1 MARPGRA
8 APSLRARAR
17 RHPQDPP
24 RAPRPRDRRP
34 LLPRLAAHDAAHA
47 VRVPRRVAA
56 PAPGR
61 RARQRR
67 RLLEPRL
74 LALHAGPPRTVPAH
88 RDDGGDEE
96 AVSLDQET
104 GRDRYF
110 AAREAELAGLL
121 DLLEPYRGGGRLLDV
136 GCSIGL
142 FLDLARGRGWDGVGI
157 EFAPR
162 ALTYARDEYGL
173 EVLDVPLEE
182 AGFEPASF
190 DAVGLLSVLEH
201 TNDPRRM
208 LADVARVLRPGGA
221 VFVVVPNVESLACR
235 VLHER
240 ARTFDGRNHLVY
252 FSPATLRD
260 CLDRSGFDVPYV
272 ATKVSSFG
280 PIAEHFAYEEPYS
293 DAELA
298 DEVPARILAAL
309 EPHLDELGLGY
320 KLHAL
325 AVKR

>member
-1 MARPGRA
+1 
-8 APSLRARAR
+8 
-17 RHPQDPP
+17 
-24 RAPRPRDRRP
+24 
-34 LLPRLAAHDAAHA
+34 
-47 VRVPRRVAA
+47 
-56 PAPGR
+56 
-61 RARQRR
+61 
-67 RLLEPRL
+67 
-74 LALHAGPPRTVPAH
+74 
-88 RDDGGDEE
+88 
-96 AVSLDQET
+96 VSLDQET

-110 AAREAELAGLL
+110 AAREAELAGLLDPETGRLAEHLARTIDCPLCGGSAQRPLFEKQGFTFVRCEDCRLVFVNPQVREEVVLDEYRTAETNDLWFDVLTSERQLALDREKFGEIL

-252 FSPATLRD
+252 FSPSTLRD
-260 CLDRSGFDVPYV
+260 CLDRSGFDTPYV
-272 ATKVSSFG
+272 ATKVSSFT
-280 PIAEHFAYEEPYS
+280 PIAEHLAYEEPYA
-293 DAELA
+293 DVDLA
-298 DEVPARILAAL
+298 DEVPRRILAAL
-309 EPHLDELGLGY
+309 EPHMDELGLGY

-325 AVKR
+325 AVKRP